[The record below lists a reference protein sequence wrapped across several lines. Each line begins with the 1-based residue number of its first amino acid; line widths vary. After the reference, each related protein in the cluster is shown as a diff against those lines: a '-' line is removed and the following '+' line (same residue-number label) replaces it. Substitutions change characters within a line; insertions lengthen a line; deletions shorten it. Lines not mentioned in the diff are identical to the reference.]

1 MNDVEQHLCDELTT
15 MAAEHGWEKV
25 LKTLNQIAQGQ
36 GALINSTRGY
46 WARRECDFLATDLHN
61 ASNHGRHIDE
71 RNRRL
76 V

>member
-15 MAAEHGWEKV
+15 MVAEHGWETV
-25 LKTLNQIAQGQ
+25 LTILKQIAQGQ
-36 GALINSTRGY
+36 AALIDTTRGY
-46 WARRECDFLATDLHN
+46 WARREYDFLATDLYN

-76 V
+76 T